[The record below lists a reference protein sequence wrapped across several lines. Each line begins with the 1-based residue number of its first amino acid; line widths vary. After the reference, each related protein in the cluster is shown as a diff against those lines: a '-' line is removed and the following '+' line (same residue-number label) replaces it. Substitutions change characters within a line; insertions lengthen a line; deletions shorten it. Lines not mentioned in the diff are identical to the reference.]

1 MFVTPVD
8 SDDTLAFVVFRLV
21 VRAPMLA
28 AVDVDNAL
36 IAVEVDVASAVTLL
50 LVAFRPVDSV
60 LTTVFVALSWLPL
73 IASVLVAE
81 TWPAATFVIWRSWP
95 GEPTLNTPT
104 GLAPAT
110 EYVTPPT
117 VTLDTPTALPV
128 TEFAPSAIELATF
141 AMAFEPNASA
151 LVALAVA
158 PEP

>member
-8 SDDTLAFVVFRLV
+8 NDATLAFVEFRPVDSAL
-21 VRAPMLA
+21 MLA
-28 AVDVDNAL
+28 AVDVDNEL

-60 LTTVFVALSWLPL
+60 LTALFVALSWLPL

-81 TWPAATFVIWRSWP
+81 TRPAATFAIWRSAP
-95 GEPTLNTPT
+95 GEPTLSTPT

-141 AMAFEPNASA
+141 AVAFDPSASA
-151 LVALAVA
+151 LAALAVA